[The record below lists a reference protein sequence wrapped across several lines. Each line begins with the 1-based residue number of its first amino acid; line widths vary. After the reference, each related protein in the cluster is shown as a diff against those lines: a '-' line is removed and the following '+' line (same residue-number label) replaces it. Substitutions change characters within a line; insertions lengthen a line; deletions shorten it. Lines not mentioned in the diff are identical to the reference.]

1 MIKEILK
8 MWNVDIKKSFML
20 GDKKTDKIAAKK
32 SKLYYEYVSNNFFHQ
47 VKKIEKKII
56 SKNQ

>member
-8 MWNVDIKKSFML
+8 KWNVDIKKSFML

-47 VKKIEKKII
+47 VKKIEKRL
-56 SKNQ
+56 